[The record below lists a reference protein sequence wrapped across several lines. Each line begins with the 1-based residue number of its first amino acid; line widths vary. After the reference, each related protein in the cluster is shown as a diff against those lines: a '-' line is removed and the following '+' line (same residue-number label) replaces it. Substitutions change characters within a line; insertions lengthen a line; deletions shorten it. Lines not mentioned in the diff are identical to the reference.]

1 MIVRSSDFFME
12 LSEALARTSINRLTE
27 FSCLADVLEPDIIEA
42 CLASNGVATLRKR
55 KLPMDAMIW
64 AVIGMSLFRT
74 ESVRQLINKLD
85 IVLPQDVDYVARS
98 AVTQA
103 RKKLGSE
110 VVRDVFHLSSQRWHE
125 RAAHPQWCGLSLYG
139 VDGVVWRT
147 PDTLPNSEQFART
160 ANKSYEASYPQVRMV
175 CMMELSSHLILNSV
189 FDSVA
194 ENEMN
199 LAAKLVDT
207 VPDNSLTLFD
217 KGFYSLGLLHDWHQK
232 GTNTHWLLPL
242 KKGTQYQVIKSL
254 GRQDVLV
261 QLQMT
266 PQAIKRRPHLP
277 KTLEARLI
285 TKTIK
290 GKTVQIL
297 TSMTDCMAYPVAEI
311 VDLYSH
317 RWEIELG
324 YREMKQHMLESR
336 FTLRSNTPELIIQEL
351 WGVLIAYN
359 LIRYKM
365 ILMAHSLK
373 GVFPNQLSFRD
384 ASSHIIH
391 TLTMMPIYAPGNVP
405 RIVLDIERNAA
416 QFKLEG
422 RRERSYP
429 RCLKASKNRYPIA
442 KKRNAAHLK

>member
-1 MIVRSSDFFME
+1 ME

-27 FSCLADVLEPDIIEA
+27 FSSLADILEPELIQS
-42 CLASNGVATLRKR
+42 CLDDNSVVTLRKR

-85 IVLPQDVDYVARS
+85 IVLPQEVDYVARS

-103 RKKLGSE
+103 RKKLGSQ
-110 VVRDVFHLSSQRWHE
+110 VVKDVFHRSSRTWHE
-125 RAAHPQWCGLSLYG
+125 RAQHPQWCGLNLYG

-147 PDTLPNSEQFART
+147 PDTKENSSAFART
-160 ANKSYEASYPQVRMV
+160 ANKAYEAGYPQVRMV
-175 CMMELSSHLILNSV
+175 CLMELSSHLILDSA

-199 LAAKLVDT
+199 LAAKLVGS
-207 VPDNSLTLFD
+207 VPNESLTIFD
-217 KGFYSLGLLHDWHQK
+217 KGFYSLGLLHDWQQK
-232 GTNTHWLLPL
+232 GNNTHWLLPL
-242 KKGTQYQVIKSL
+242 KKGTQYEEVKSL
-254 GRQDVLV
+254 GKQDKIV
-261 QLQMT
+261 QIKTT
-266 PQAIKRRPHLP
+266 PQSRKKRPHLP
-277 KTLEARLI
+277 EVIEARLV
-285 TKTIK
+285 TRKVK
-290 GKTVQIL
+290 GKDVQIL
-297 TSMTDCMAYPVAEI
+297 TSMLDTMKYPSAEI
-311 VDLYSH
+311 VDLYAH

-336 FTLRSNTPELIIQEL
+336 FTLRSNLPELIHQEL
-351 WGVLIAYN
+351 WGLLLAYN

-365 ILMAHSLK
+365 ILMAKSLNS
-373 GVFPNQLSFRD
+373 VFPNQLSFRD

-422 RRERSYP
+422 KRERSYP
-429 RCLKASKNRYPIA
+429 RCLKVSKNRYPVA
-442 KKRNAAHLK
+442 KNKYAVHLK